1 MKVAGRW
8 KPDSLQSTA
17 ASLTPASSEEEGLSG
32 GHEVGVPSSWDGGS
46 RPATPPNDAE
56 GFLRRMQ
63 QNVAQLVQEEL
74 AQVDATTAEQA
85 WCLPV
90 LSEVLVKKLNMENE
104 VHQKQVEKEEATNQ
118 AMENQFLVTK
128 TVSNKEV

>member
-1 MKVAGRW
+1 
-8 KPDSLQSTA
+8 
-17 ASLTPASSEEEGLSG
+17 
-32 GHEVGVPSSWDGGS
+32 
-46 RPATPPNDAE
+46 
-56 GFLRRMQ
+56 MQ